1 MAESKRPLV
10 IGADLYTDYTDE
22 VPRQAV
28 VIKIELPQDFDFER
42 DGKKLLRQ
50 IKAGAN
56 LFNGDTT
63 YDF

>member
-10 IGADLYTDYTDE
+10 IGADLYTDYTEE
-22 VPRQAV
+22 VPRVAV
-28 VIKIELPQDFDFER
+28 IIKLDLPQSFDFER

-56 LFNGDTT
+56 LFSGEPEAQ
-63 YDF
+63 